1 MVLYFSGTGN
11 SRFAAQEIAR
21 LCEDEL
27 VSMNKAMRQRA
38 LDPYHAQ
45 YAFESAKPF
54 VVVCPTYCWH
64 VPRVVEDFLL
74 DSRFLGSDRI
84 YFFLTCGSGTGQ
96 ARQNAEAIAKKL
108 EMTFMG
114 LGSARMPEN
123 YITLF
128 HAPEADEAVGIIRA
142 AISMMESTAGAI
154 SAGRCLTDSLAG
166 PAIPEFVLNL
176 FYRNFVHDRKFFVR
190 DKCSGCG
197 TCAALCP
204 LANIRMKDRRP
215 QWLGHCTQCQ
225 ACIAVCPEDAIE
237 FGRRSRKKR
246 RYYLYADGRQKFPR
260 DEEKQRVE
268 L

>member
-45 YAFESAKPF
+45 YAFESRKPF

-74 DSRFLGSDRI
+74 NSRFLGSDRL

-96 ARQNAEAIAKKL
+96 AGKHAEAIARKL
-108 EMTFMG
+108 EMNFMG
-114 LGSARMPEN
+114 LGSSRMPEN

-142 AISMMESTAGAI
+142 SLSMMESTAGII
-154 SAGRCLTDSLAG
+154 SSGRRLTDSCSG
-166 PAIPEFVLNL
+166 PAMPEFALNL
-176 FYRNFVHDRKFFVR
+176 FYRMFIHDSKFRV
-190 DKCSGCG
+190 KENCSGCG
-197 TCAALCP
+197 TCAFLCP
-204 LANIRMKDRRP
+204 LANIRMSDHKP

-225 ACIAVCPEDAIE
+225 ACIAVCPEDAVE
-237 FGRRSRKKR
+237 FGHRTRNKR

-260 DEEKQRVE
+260 EEPEQKKT
-268 L
+268 